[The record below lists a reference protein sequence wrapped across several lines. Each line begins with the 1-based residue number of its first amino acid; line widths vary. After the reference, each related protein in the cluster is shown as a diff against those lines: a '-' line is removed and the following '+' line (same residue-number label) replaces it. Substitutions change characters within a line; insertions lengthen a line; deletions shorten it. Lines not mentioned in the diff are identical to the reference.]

1 MNGQWPRGKRLGLA
15 AALTTVVTIDVLAGG
30 PLRGLDHAVHR
41 FTAQD
46 VQGAWKQAADLVRLL
61 GQRWMLVQV
70 LVPLAVIA
78 AVRARSLRPPVV
90 TALIVVGLSEL
101 EVLAKSIIPR
111 TFPSSGRDVLHAGG
125 TAYPSGHTLNGFLLV
140 WTALEL
146 AVIAF
151 PGLVASGRLTAR
163 RRLVVA
169 SVAGVVTGVALTL
182 AGVHWLTDVLAS
194 LGLGIILLE
203 LLAVA
208 DPFRTRAAERAAP
221 PAIRAGGRR
230 SMILPDL
237 RRKL

>member
-1 MNGQWPRGKRLGLA
+1 
-15 AALTTVVTIDVLAGG
+15 VTIDLLTGG

-41 FTAQD
+41 FTAHD

-61 GQRWMLVQV
+61 GQRWMLLQL
-70 LVPLAVIA
+70 LVPLAVVA

-90 TALIVVGLSEL
+90 TGLIVVGLSEF

-111 TFPSSGRDVLHAGG
+111 TFPSSGRDVLHTGG
-125 TAYPSGHTLNGFLLV
+125 HAYPSGHTLNGFLLV

-151 PGLVASGRLTAR
+151 RGLAASGRLTAR

-169 SVAGVVTGVALTL
+169 PVTGVVTGVALTL

-203 LLAVA
+203 LLVVA

-221 PAIRAGGRR
+221 LAIRAGGHR
-230 SMILPDL
+230 SMILLDL
-237 RRKL
+237 WRRH